1 MNCWLMLLPLLRM
14 TTTKGYDE
22 FTMPKPHHLD
32 RHREIMLIYLQNLK
46 DMQRELKTTLS
57 KIAVDNN
64 VVVMTVNKGQSEL
77 LINFVCSAQSRGFDL
92 KNVIVF
98 PTDQFSK
105 DIAESLGL
113 ATFYHAEVS
122 SLDVKAYCCCCCI
135 FPTSH
140 EIKSKLT
147 KGIPSE
153 EAARYGDTTFG
164 YIMMAKV
171 ICVQLVNEL
180 GYDML
185 FQDVG
190 KNASS
195 LNFTPNFVSYTKF
208 TSLDVI
214 WYKNPFEFFNSPK
227 TKDFDVY
234 FQGMDTSVDP

>member
-1 MNCWLMLLPLLRM
+1 
-14 TTTKGYDE
+14 
-22 FTMPKPHHLD
+22 
-32 RHREIMLIYLQNLK
+32 
-46 DMQRELKTTLS
+46 
-57 KIAVDNN
+57 
-64 VVVMTVNKGQSEL
+64 
-77 LINFVCSAQSRGFDL
+77 
-92 KNVIVF
+92 
-98 PTDQFSK
+98 
-105 DIAESLGL
+105 
-113 ATFYHAEVS
+113 VS

-195 LNFTPNFVSYTKF
+195 LNFTP
-208 TSLDVI
+208 
-214 WYKNPFEFFNSPK
+214 
-227 TKDFDVY
+227 
-234 FQGMDTSVDP
+234 